1 MRLKRPREHHVQRDP
16 ERCAGDERATRDI
29 VCVAEIPAT
38 ATNDAVAITATI
50 PARRKSPHP
59 SLVAAGNLSIPAA
72 ALSVTLPRRRARTFP
87 RVTQATNK
95 FGELGERI
103 AARWLEHTGWQIV
116 ARRFRSGRRDIDLIA
131 QQGDLI
137 AFVEVK
143 ARSGD
148 DFGDPVEAV
157 NHRKQREL
165 TKSAQTWIDR
175 HGTAGETYRFDVIGI
190 LMKDRRAFVRHVPG
204 AFPVAS

>member
-1 MRLKRPREHHVQRDP
+1 M
-16 ERCAGDERATRDI
+16 TI
-29 VCVAEIPAT
+29 
-38 ATNDAVAITATI
+38 ATNE
-50 PARRKSPHP
+50 
-59 SLVAAGNLSIPAA
+59 
-72 ALSVTLPRRRARTFP
+72 
-87 RVTQATNK
+87 

-103 AARWLEHTGWQIV
+103 AARYLERSGWQIV
-116 ARRFRSGRRDIDLIA
+116 ARRFRSGRRDIDVIA
-131 QQGDLI
+131 QQGDVI

-175 HGTAGETYRFDVIGI
+175 HGRNGEVYRFDVMGI
-190 LMKDRRAFVRHVPG
+190 LLKERRVFVRHIPS
-204 AFPVAS
+204 AFERCG